1 MSPARE
7 NEENAMKWMKAG
19 VLVLGLAFVAGCSP
33 LQPVR
38 NDALNTYV
46 LQAQFQ
52 GHAAAA
58 NGAPVLLV
66 TRPKAHP
73 GFDSPRM
80 AYVRKAHELEYFS
93 RNQWIDT
100 PEKMLAPLLVR
111 ALEASGA
118 FAAVSQAA
126 GGVTAQLR
134 LDSEIVR
141 LQQDFTS
148 APSKVRFTLRA
159 QLIDVAGRRILATR
173 EFDVIENA
181 ASDDP
186 YGGVVASNQ
195 AVQRVLSEAAGF
207 FAAQAKGFK
216 P

>member
-1 MSPARE
+1 MD
-7 NEENAMKWMKAG
+7 MKWMQAG
-19 VLVLGLAFVAGCSP
+19 YLAFGLIFLAGCSG

-38 NDALNTYV
+38 NDVISTYAL
-46 LQAQFQ
+46 QMQFQ
-52 GHAAAA
+52 SSQAAQ
-58 NGAPVLLV
+58 GGESVLLV
-66 TRPKAHP
+66 TRPRAHP
-73 GFDSPRM
+73 GFESSRM

-93 RNQWIDT
+93 RNQWVDT

-111 ALEASGA
+111 AFETSGA
-118 FAAVSQAA
+118 FAAVSLAT
-126 GGVTAQLR
+126 GGITAQLR

-148 APSKVRFTLRA
+148 VPSSVRFTLRA

-173 EFDVIENA
+173 EFDIVENA
-181 ASDDP
+181 ASDAP
-186 YGGVVASNQ
+186 YGGVVAANR
-195 AVQRVLSEAAGF
+195 AVHRALSDAAGF